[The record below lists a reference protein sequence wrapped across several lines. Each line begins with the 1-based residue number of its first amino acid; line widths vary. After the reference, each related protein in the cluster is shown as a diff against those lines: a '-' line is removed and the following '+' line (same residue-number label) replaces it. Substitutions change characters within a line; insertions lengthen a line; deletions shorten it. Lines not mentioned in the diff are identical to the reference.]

1 MLLRGT
7 ARQWANGDTWS
18 VLPVFV
24 SMYKWC
30 LPHPA
35 QYMMQQRALR
45 QVRRGSSFL
54 HQDPSAYLFLA
65 AGLSLSLSF
74 GRIICTE
81 LRRGGWIRQGRIRG
95 IGEREPTRKLTRFA
109 SLFAASA
116 SRPRLLFPPSRTG
129 TQKWKLRPDY
139 NSLLHKTL
147 SLSLKPQAIFP
158 SGASNASG
166 PKEIHWSGSS
176 FSKTHTGFHFP

>member
-1 MLLRGT
+1 MST
-7 ARQWANGDTWS
+7 ASSTIHDAATGIEASKTREQ
-18 VLPVFV
+18 LPSSGSICLFV
-24 SMYKWC
+24 SGCWALSLSLSLS
-30 LPHPA
+30 LP
-35 QYMMQQRALR
+35 
-45 QVRRGSSFL
+45 
-54 HQDPSAYLFLA
+54 
-65 AGLSLSLSF
+65 LSLSLSF

-147 SLSLKPQAIFP
+147 SLSP
-158 SGASNASG
+158 
-166 PKEIHWSGSS
+166 
-176 FSKTHTGFHFP
+176 

>member
-1 MLLRGT
+1 
-7 ARQWANGDTWS
+7 
-18 VLPVFV
+18 
-24 SMYKWC
+24 
-30 LPHPA
+30 
-35 QYMMQQRALR
+35 MMQQRALR

-65 AGLSLSLSF
+65 AGLSLSLSLSLSF

-147 SLSLKPQAIFP
+147 SLSLSLKPQAIFP

-166 PKEIHWSGSS
+166 PKEIH
-176 FSKTHTGFHFP
+176 